1 MKIFDIDPGLFIW
14 SVITFLI
21 LLAALYKY
29 AFNPLMK
36 LQKARQD
43 DIHQSIVSAEQLR
56 NEAQE
61 LLANYKRQM
70 AEARQESE
78 AILDRARK
86 LGEASKAEVLE
97 EARVQA
103 ETTLARAREQIERD
117 TAQALQK
124 IKEEVADLTIAAT
137 EKITRKSL
145 DEKDQ
150 LRLIQEAIDEID
162 LSKVNGN

>member
-117 TAQALQK
+117 SAQALQK

>member
-29 AFNPLMK
+29 AFNPLMR

-56 NEAQE
+56 SEAQE

-86 LGEASKAEVLE
+86 LGEAGKAEVLE

>member
-29 AFNPLMK
+29 AFNPLMR

-56 NEAQE
+56 SEAQE

>member
-103 ETTLARAREQIERD
+103 ETTLARAR
-117 TAQALQK
+117 
-124 IKEEVADLTIAAT
+124 
-137 EKITRKSL
+137 
-145 DEKDQ
+145 
-150 LRLIQEAIDEID
+150 
-162 LSKVNGN
+162 

>member
-29 AFNPLMK
+29 AFNPLMRV
-36 LQKARQD
+36 QKARQD

-56 NEAQE
+56 SEAQE

>member
-56 NEAQE
+56 SEAQE